1 MTEHYLPVPEQEIRS
16 LQDKNV
22 VIFGASGGLGS
33 ALAAC
38 LSSEGAHLFL
48 LSRNIESVVLSYNA
62 RRINCDVR
70 NPQSVQQAF
79 RAIDEVADKIDCVIN
94 CAGVGLVRRFEET
107 TNQEIDRVIGTNL
120 LGTIRTSQEA
130 YRRMITNLS
139 GHIINVSSTSGLKAR
154 SEETIYCASKWG
166 VRGFTESLRM
176 EASAQR
182 IRVTGIYP
190 GGMRSENFWQITPGK
205 NIEAFMDPQLI
216 AEQIVNLM
224 KSDQTICPSELVI
237 ERS

>member
-1 MTEHYLPVPEQEIRS
+1 MTEHYIPVPEQNARP
-16 LQDKNV
+16 LQNKNV
-22 VIFGASGGLGS
+22 VIFGASSGLGS
-33 ALAAC
+33 ALAERI
-38 LSSEGAHLFL
+38 SSEGAQLFL
-48 LSRNIESVVLSYNA
+48 LSRNIESVVLAYDA

-79 RAIDEVADKIDCVIN
+79 RAIDEVTDKIDCVIN

-120 LGTIRTSQEA
+120 LGTIQTSQEA
-130 YRRMITNLS
+130 YRRMVNSQS
-139 GHIINVSSTSGLKAR
+139 GHIINVSSTSGLRAR
-154 SEETIYCASKWG
+154 GEETIYCASKWG
-166 VRGFTESLRM
+166 TRGFTESLRI

-205 NIEAFMDPQLI
+205 NIEAFMEPQLI

-224 KSDQTICPSELVI
+224 KSDQSICPSELVI